1 MSSGDSPADALFRE
15 ALALHREARH
25 AEARTAYE
33 RVLQCQP
40 RHVPALTFLSIIA
53 LESSDPERAIELTA
67 AALGADPSN
76 AATHLLQGHGYRRLE
91 RRPEALASYQRAI
104 ASQPDLAD
112 AHFHLGNLQS
122 DLGRHEDAVDSYGRA
137 LALNPRAAEIHNNR
151 GNSLRSLQRFAEAV
165 ESYAQ
170 AIAAMPGIAE
180 PHFNRGLALYELA
193 RYEAAL
199 ASFDEAIAIRPGYA
213 EAHFSRGNALQRL
226 DRPQAALDSYDRA
239 ITLEPGYAL
248 AYANRGNVQSELQ
261 RFDDALASY
270 DAAITRAPDYADA
283 HCNRGNLLADMRR
296 FDQALGSFDRA
307 IAANPDYAQAYFSRS
322 LVRLLLGDWSRGWRD
337 FEWRWRNE
345 HCASSREKR
354 SFSRPPWL
362 GEEPIDGRTLLLHG
376 EQGLGDTL
384 QFCRYATLV
393 ADRGARVVLEV
404 PRALSNLLG
413 SLPGVAQLVARGEPL
428 PPFDCHCPLLSLPL
442 AFGTTPDTIPAPI
455 PYLRSGAA
463 RAQYWKAKLGERIRP
478 RVGLVWSGG
487 FRPDQ
492 PELWA
497 VNNRRNIPL
506 RMIAGLKLPGLEFYS
521 LQKGEPAES
530 ELAQLKAGGWDGPEL
545 IDHSGELHDFEDTAA
560 LIEQLDLV
568 ISVDTSTAHL
578 AGALGKPV
586 WILNRFDT
594 CWRWFLDRSDSPWYP
609 TARIYRQDRAND
621 WDGVISRVRL
631 DLERIAA
638 SGSV

>member
-1 MSSGDSPADALFRE
+1 MSNDSPDELFRE
-15 ALALHREARH
+15 ALALHRESRH

-53 LESSDPERAIELTA
+53 LESDDPERAIELTA
-67 AALGADPSN
+67 AALGMDPSN
-76 AATHLLQGHGYRRLE
+76 AAAHLLQGHAFRRLE

-104 ASQPDLAD
+104 ASKPDLAD
-112 AHFHLGNLQS
+112 AHFHLGNVQS
-122 DLGRHEDAVDSYGRA
+122 DLGRHADAVDSYGRA
-137 LALNPRAAEIHNNR
+137 LSIAPGAAEIHNNR
-151 GNSLRSLQRFAEAV
+151 GNSLRSLGRFAEAA

-170 AIAAMPGIAE
+170 AIAAVPRMAE
-180 PHFNRGLALYELA
+180 PRFNTGLALYELG
-193 RYEAAL
+193 RFEAAL

-213 EAHFSRGNALQRL
+213 EAHFSRGNALKRL
-226 DRPQAALDSYDRA
+226 DRLQAALESYDRA
-239 ITLEPGYAL
+239 IELEPRYAE
-248 AYANRGNVQSELQ
+248 AYSNRGNVQSELQ
-261 RFDDALASY
+261 RSVDALASY
-270 DAAITRAPDYADA
+270 DAAIAIAPGHADA
-283 HCNRGNLLADMRR
+283 HCNRGNLLGDLMR
-296 FDQALGSFDRA
+296 FDEALRSFDRA
-307 IAANPDYAQAYFSRS
+307 IAANPEYAQAYFSRS
-322 LVRLLLGDWSRGWRD
+322 LVRLLLGDWNNGWRD

-345 HCASSREKR
+345 HCASSRERR

-362 GEEPIDGRTLLLHG
+362 GAQPIHGKTVLLHS

-384 QFCRYATLV
+384 QFCRYAAQV
-393 ADRGARVVLEV
+393 ASRGARVVLEA
-404 PRALSNLLG
+404 PRALTHLLG
-413 SLPGVAQLVARGEPL
+413 SLPGVAQVVTRGEPL
-428 PPFDCHCPLLSLPL
+428 PPFDYHCPLLSLPL
-442 AFGTTPDTIPAPI
+442 AFGTTPDTIPASI

-463 RAQYWKAKLGERIRP
+463 RSQYWKVKLGERSRP

-594 CWRWFLDRSDSPWYP
+594 CWRWFLDRTDSPWYP

-621 WDGVISRVRL
+621 WEGVICRVRL